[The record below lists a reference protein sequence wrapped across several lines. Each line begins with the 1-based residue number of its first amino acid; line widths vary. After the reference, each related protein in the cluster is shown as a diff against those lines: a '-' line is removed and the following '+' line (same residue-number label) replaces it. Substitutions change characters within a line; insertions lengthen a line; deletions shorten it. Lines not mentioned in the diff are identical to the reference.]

1 MYKWKNGQPRDT
13 DNVAHKTENE
23 YGKNKTNK
31 NYKKNQKTKQKKP
44 KKTPT
49 ET

>member
-1 MYKWKNGQPRDT
+1 MNSGQPRDT

-31 NYKKNQKTKQKKP
+31 NYNKTKKQSATKQNKNHRNP
-44 KKTPT
+44 
-49 ET
+49 EN